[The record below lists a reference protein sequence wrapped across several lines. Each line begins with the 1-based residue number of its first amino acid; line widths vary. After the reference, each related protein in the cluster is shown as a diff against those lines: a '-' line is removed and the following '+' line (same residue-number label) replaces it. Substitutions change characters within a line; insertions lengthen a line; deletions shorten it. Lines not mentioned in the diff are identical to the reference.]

1 MEQGQRLAVSYR
13 ARRHLRRSEAPPHLR
28 WLPLPPRRIQRPP
41 AACGSSA
48 PAIGQGRVC
57 RGWFTPPIP
66 EYCLP
71 FLVAAHRHAFGYG
84 VKQSAWIL
92 CSVAFGQMD
101 IRIGL
106 PAGSCFVTEI
116 PTAFHTPFS
125 CILVASLTLHTAQRR
140 RSCMPQACMP
150 VVETVIALPSTL
162 WCRRR
167 MSLPVCPKL
176 AVTV

>member
-28 WLPLPPRRIQRPP
+28 RLPLPPRRIQRPP

-71 FLVAAHRHAFGYG
+71 LLVAALRHAFGYG
-84 VKQSAWIL
+84 AKQSAWIL
-92 CSVAFGQMD
+92 CSVAFWPDGYKD
-101 IRIGL
+101 RL
-106 PAGSCFVTEI
+106 A
-116 PTAFHTPFS
+116 
-125 CILVASLTLHTAQRR
+125 
-140 RSCMPQACMP
+140 
-150 VVETVIALPSTL
+150 
-162 WCRRR
+162 CRRLFHHR
-167 MSLPVCPKL
+167 NSDSVSYSFFLHPRCFFDSTHSAETPLMHATGMYAGRRNSRCPAFNAL
-176 AVTV
+176 V